1 MTAAVQW
8 WPGDTGALTK
18 VGLIA
23 VALAMTLLALAL
35 LPPRMRPSG
44 VVVPAAAAAVA
55 FVAHRVAAETT
66 FSEWLDHEVLERIG
80 GEVDDVVTWAVAL
93 AAALVVLV
101 VAHVVR
107 RR

>member
-1 MTAAVQW
+1 MIAAVQW
-8 WPGDTGALTK
+8 WPGDTGVLTK
-18 VGLIA
+18 VGLIG
-23 VALAMTLLALAL
+23 VALTMTLLAVAL
-35 LPPRMRPSG
+35 LPPRLRPSG
-44 VVVPAAAAAVA
+44 LVVPATAAVVA

-66 FSEWLDHEVLERIG
+66 FSEWLDHDVLERIG

-93 AAALVVLV
+93 AAALVVLL